1 MADAK
6 PAGDAK
12 PADAAKPKEAPKQ
25 DAAAAAADA
34 LLSANQKRFKPLK
47 AKLSKV
53 LESNPLDFENPPT
66 EQEKDKPHPMCW
78 VPEHNPK
85 EPDEANPLGKNSIA
99 LLQQVKRW
107 EMALPDMSL
116 CVHGGS
122 NHPLSLI
129 EERGLKEQ
137 KEDFL
142 KSRPRFNDNYFDGQR
157 DPTEGWM
164 AATNAWRNP
173 AFYVGPNY
181 RMPEFSF
188 NPPHTLFID
197 AALQAQDD
205 SELISAEDRVN
216 NEVSAQFIYYCMRP
230 LLTPAFS
237 LLVLRSGSWTR

>member
-99 LLQQVKRW
+99 LLQ
-107 EMALPDMSL
+107 
-116 CVHGGS
+116 
-122 NHPLSLI
+122 
-129 EERGLKEQ
+129 
-137 KEDFL
+137 
-142 KSRPRFNDNYFDGQR
+142 
-157 DPTEGWM
+157 
-164 AATNAWRNP
+164 
-173 AFYVGPNY
+173 
-181 RMPEFSF
+181 
-188 NPPHTLFID
+188 
-197 AALQAQDD
+197 
-205 SELISAEDRVN
+205 
-216 NEVSAQFIYYCMRP
+216 
-230 LLTPAFS
+230 
-237 LLVLRSGSWTR
+237 